1 MLDELISK
9 YEAIFKS
16 QIPIHR
22 IETATLSK
30 MMYKDLEKLKQFQ
43 KQERQKVFSS
53 EQEKEIR
60 KYIKDHID
68 IETTEV
74 IKYGG
79 YEISTKVRVRK
90 NQRGIS

>member
-43 KQERQKVFSS
+43 EQERQKVFSS

-60 KYIKDHID
+60 KYIKEHIE
-68 IETTEV
+68 IEVTEV
-74 IKYGG
+74 MTYDGAS
-79 YEISTKVRVRK
+79 ISL
-90 NQRGIS
+90 NI